1 MNQRRVIINLKPAG
15 WLSGLVLALLAIP
28 LLVLS
33 FFFVAFAAAAAAV
46 LIVVG
51 LARYY
56 WLRHSMRSRGGST
69 TGNRSTDVIDVE
81 PVDVSDASDA
91 ESTTPLTT
99 LPPRLP

>member
-15 WLSGLVLALLAIP
+15 WLSWLVLALLAIP

-33 FFFVAFAAAAAAV
+33 FFFVAFAMAAAAV

-56 WLRHSMRSRGGST
+56 WLRHSMRSGKGSS
-69 TGNRSTDVIDVE
+69 TGSRPTDVIDVE

-91 ESTTPLTT
+91 DSATPLNT